1 MVVNLNVKTDNMKT
15 ILKIIGAV
23 LWVISGMMLTIA
35 LALNY
40 KAGFQ
45 GNQNAFTFLVWV
57 FLIVFVCYTPLYLG
71 TIFSNTM
78 YMREDEIRSLR
89 VTLHNRN
96 REAIKVKRDYG
107 TRLLEFGEKIHMLN
121 IDNLVKT
128 KEEKMKEVDTL
139 FNNVP
144 LDDTTQLL
152 RDRVLTYIRE
162 NG

>member
-1 MVVNLNVKTDNMKT
+1 MKT

-23 LWVISGMMLTIA
+23 LWVISGMMLTFA

-89 VTLHNRN
+89 YKLHTRN
-96 REAIKVKRDYG
+96 RELIAKKRDYHN
-107 TRLLEFGEKIHMLN
+107 RLEEFGYKIHLLN
-121 IDNLVKT
+121 IDNLAKT
-128 KEEKMKEVDTL
+128 KEEKVREVDTL

-144 LDDTTQLL
+144 LDETTQLL